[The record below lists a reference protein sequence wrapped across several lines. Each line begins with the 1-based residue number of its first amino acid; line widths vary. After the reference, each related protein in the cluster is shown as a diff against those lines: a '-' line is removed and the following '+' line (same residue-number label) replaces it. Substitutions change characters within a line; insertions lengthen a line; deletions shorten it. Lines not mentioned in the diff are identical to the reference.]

1 MKLKLLA
8 LAVTSIVSVNAM
20 AVTIDYR
27 HEMKDTPSADHKDR
41 LSVSHRFANGFGLSV
56 EARWKQSGK
65 DDSVNK
71 PFSEPVSNGTEVV
84 ASYVY
89 DFNKT
94 WSIEPG
100 FSLDSTSET
109 NNYRPY
115 LRAKVNIIDD
125 LSYSLR
131 YRPYYK
137 RNSGKIGSTKASDY
151 TSESG
156 YNITGVLS
164 YKFLKDW
171 QVDYEIDYKKT
182 TKAGVTLFDNDNWSL
197 EHDVKLSYK
206 WDKNWKPYTAI
217 GNVVQ
222 DGKSD
227 HRQTRFRVGV
237 QYSF

>member
-8 LAVTSIVSVNAM
+8 LAVASLVSVNAM

-27 HEMKDTPSADHKDR
+27 HEMQDTPSADHKDR
-41 LSVSHRFANGFGLSV
+41 LSVSNRFANGFGLSV
-56 EARWKQSGK
+56 EAKWRQHKN
-65 DDSVNK
+65 DTTPNR
-71 PFSEPVSNGTEVV
+71 PFSETVSNGTEVV

-89 DFNKT
+89 NFDKT

-100 FSLDSTSET
+100 FSLDSSSDS

-115 LRAKVNIIDD
+115 LRGKVNITND

-137 RNSGKIGSTKASDY
+137 RNSGNIGLKGKQTDE
-151 TSESG
+151 TG

-171 QVDYEIDYKKT
+171 QVDYEMDYKKSNQYQNYQ
-182 TKAGVTLFDNDNWSL
+182 FDKETWKL

-217 GNVVQ
+217 GNVAQ